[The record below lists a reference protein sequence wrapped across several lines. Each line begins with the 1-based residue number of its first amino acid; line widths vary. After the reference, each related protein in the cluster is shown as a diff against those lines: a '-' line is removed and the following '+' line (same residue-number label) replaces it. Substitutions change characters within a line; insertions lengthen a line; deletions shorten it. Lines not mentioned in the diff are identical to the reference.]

1 MKLQAEA
8 YNFIKEEALAQV
20 FSCEFCSANQWI
32 GFYMI
37 TAPVMKEL
45 IELLNSSDLNT
56 NSVIISTDIIKKRT
70 KILFR

>member
-45 IELLNSSDLNT
+45 IELLNSS
-56 NSVIISTDIIKKRT
+56 
-70 KILFR
+70 

>member
-56 NSVIISTDIIKKRT
+56 NSLSTDIIKKST